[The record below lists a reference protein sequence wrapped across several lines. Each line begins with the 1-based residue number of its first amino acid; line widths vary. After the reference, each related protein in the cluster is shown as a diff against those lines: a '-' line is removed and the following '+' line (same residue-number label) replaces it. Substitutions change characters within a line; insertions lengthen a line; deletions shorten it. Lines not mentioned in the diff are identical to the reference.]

1 MFRDSFCRAAAPWV
15 GAVLIGFGL
24 TACGPTEVPAA
35 SLTVEPTALTL
46 PYPGYADLRLDFVM
60 KEPLDGDVR
69 PLVFVHVLDASGDVV
84 RTFDH
89 ELPEAWR
96 PGSTVSDTVTLHQ
109 SALAPPLPPGSYDL
123 TVGLYRGDRRW
134 PLETDAPAAAHAEY
148 RVAEVTVPQDG
159 SKAPMLHFS
168 PSWMATEAGSDAQ
181 VLARR
186 WLAQDGTLRLADVAA
201 PGTLR
206 LSLNLPEPGNQE
218 DLVLEEGHQEP
229 SVSIESDCGGG
240 FSTTLAGFG
249 PHLVEVPVQAGEDG
263 SVPDICELTF
273 DVHSHLLERRT
284 LQTRAVLLEGI
295 SWRAD

>member
-1 MFRDSFCRAAAPWV
+1 V
-15 GAVLIGFGL
+15 
-24 TACGPTEVPAA
+24 
-35 SLTVEPTALTL
+35 
-46 PYPGYADLRLDFVM
+46 RLDLVM
-60 KEPLDGDVR
+60 KEPLDVDAR
-69 PLVFVHVLDASGDVV
+69 PLVFVHLLDEAGDVV

-96 PGSTVSDTVTLHQ
+96 PGSTVADTVTLHQ
-109 SALAPPLPPGSYDL
+109 SALAPPLPAGSYDL

-134 PLETDAPAAAHAEY
+134 ALETGAPTVDRAEY
-148 RVAEVTVPQDG
+148 VVAEVTVPEDG

-186 WLAQDGTLRLADVAA
+186 WLAQDGTLRLADIATA
-201 PGTLR
+201 GTLR
-206 LSLNLPEPGNQE
+206 LALHLPEPGGQE

-240 FSTTLAGFG
+240 FAMTLAGFG
-249 PHLVEVPVQAGEDG
+249 THLVEVPVKASEDG
-263 SVPDICELTF
+263 SVAELCELAF

-284 LQTRAVLLEGI
+284 LQTRAVMLEGI
-295 SWRAD
+295 SWRAE